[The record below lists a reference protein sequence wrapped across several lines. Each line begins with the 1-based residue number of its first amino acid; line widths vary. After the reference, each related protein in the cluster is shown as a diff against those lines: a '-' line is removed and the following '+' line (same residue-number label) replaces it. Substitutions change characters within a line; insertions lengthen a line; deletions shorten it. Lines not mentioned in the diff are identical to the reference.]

1 MGVENT
7 PFHNTLQGL
16 NLTNIIFTDE
26 QQLIFDELISPTS
39 PIVTIK
45 ATARIKQDDISSS
58 SYFSL

>member
-16 NLTNIIFTDE
+16 NLTNIVFTDE

-45 ATARIKQDDISSS
+45 ATAGSI
-58 SYFSL
+58 